1 MNDNHRQSDDGSVND
16 NDLFSGISFE
26 DTSAEDQNT
35 SFGIDL
41 NKELDS
47 LFSEDLG
54 QSSFLQDIY
63 DGTNTGTNQGIQD
76 HEKYHSQNEIWEDVP
91 HEIKE
96 EIPHETKEEV
106 PHEIMEEISA
116 DTLEEVPPPVSDR
129 QQEDDLES
137 LVEEILRSDSDTPKY
152 EDSRSAQEP
161 AGGSYTAGGNDEKA
175 ETQEERASDSSS
187 KKGPKKDEM
196 RKISASD
203 IDRDS
208 SAIISTKSRGRSLFL
223 LSAAIFIAAGII
235 FAGRFFIG
243 FGTVPGMHSASQT
256 ETGEGSDYRD
266 LSVFGSRYKDIYTK
280 KYIASYE
287 GEWGVHYPEICVIDP
302 TWIIGSA
309 ENPIVPE
316 ENQSLASIS
325 SVTVYGCYNRFE
337 DDEEFSLWYRCSG
350 FTVSYARPD
359 EEPWH
364 LFIKYVYPPAI
375 SDRDRFFKAVKND
388 YKYPAQYGG
397 PDDTEFRTGDILET
411 EINGN
416 PVYYIVIDFDDPSGL
431 AYRDVISFEEKP
443 MGYAFLTGYRF
454 RPEEYSDPEQALLKV
469 YEHLEFYTDD
479 FESIEAG
486 GQFFDQTR
494 LYNLQNGHS
503 AVLDFSDME
512 ITESYLE
519 GPDQVT
525 FYSGDYSLDHIC
537 VKAEYNDTLIY
548 SHSDGPFE
556 NYQFD
561 FWEFQYLDD
570 FDYFDYSDKEY
581 EIENTDYKQ
590 FSFDGRTVR
599 YYVYD
604 VTETETTQEPKSYV
618 FDTTETEQDEALP
631 VKFFWFVIEEG
642 HGGEI
647 VLAMEYKGTFADEFN
662 PESFDPE
669 SFLEKHLT
677 LE

>member
-1 MNDNHRQSDDGSVND
+1 MND

-26 DTSAEDQNT
+26 DTPAEDQNT

-76 HEKYHSQNEIWEDVP
+76 HEKYHSQNEI
-91 HEIKE
+91 
-96 EIPHETKEEV
+96 
-106 PHEIMEEISA
+106 
-116 DTLEEVPPPVSDR
+116 LEEVPPPVSDR

-256 ETGEGSDYRD
+256 ETGEDSDYRD
-266 LSVFGSRYKDIYTK
+266 LSMLGSRYKDIYTK

-325 SVTVYGCYNRFE
+325 SVTGYGCYNRFE
-337 DDEEFSLWYRCSG
+337 DDEDFSLWYRCSG

-364 LFIKYVYPPAI
+364 LFINYVYPPAI

-416 PVYYIVIDFDDPSGL
+416 PVYYIVTDFDDPSGP

-443 MGYAFLTGYRF
+443 LGYAFITGYRF
-454 RPEEYSDPEQALLKV
+454 RADEYSDPEQALLKV

-486 GQFFDQTR
+486 GELFCQTR

-503 AVLDFSDME
+503 AELDFSDME
-512 ITESYLE
+512 ITESYLD
-519 GPDQVT
+519 GPDQAT

-537 VKAEYNDTLIY
+537 VATEYKDTIIY
-548 SHSDGPFE
+548 SHSDGPLE
-556 NYQFD
+556 NYDYHFLEFPYLGD
-561 FWEFQYLDD
+561 FN
-570 FDYFDYSDKEY
+570 KEY
-581 EIENTDYKQ
+581 NLENTDHKL
-590 FSFDGRTVR
+590 FSFDGRTVH

-604 VTETETTQEPKSYV
+604 VTKTETTQESQSYV
-618 FDTTETEQDEALP
+618 FDTTETEQDEPLP
-631 VKFFWFVIEEG
+631 VKFFWFVIEDG
-642 HGGEI
+642 QGGEI
-647 VLAMEYKGTFADEFN
+647 VLALEYKGTFADEFDPDN
-662 PESFDPE
+662 FDPE
-669 SFLEKHLT
+669 SFLEEHLT
-677 LE
+677 IE

>member
-76 HEKYHSQNEIWEDVP
+76 HEKYHSQNEI
-91 HEIKE
+91 
-96 EIPHETKEEV
+96 
-106 PHEIMEEISA
+106 
-116 DTLEEVPPPVSDR
+116 LEEVPPPVSDR

-161 AGGSYTAGGNDEKA
+161 AGGSYTAGGNDERA

-256 ETGEGSDYRD
+256 ETGEDSDYRD
-266 LSVFGSRYKDIYTK
+266 LSMLGSRYKDIYSK

-316 ENQSLASIS
+316 ENQSLAAIS
-325 SVTVYGCYNRFE
+325 SVTGYGCYNRFE
-337 DDEEFSLWYRCSG
+337 DDEDFSLWYTCSG

-359 EEPWH
+359 EEPWP
-364 LFIKYVYPPAI
+364 LFINYVYPPAI

-416 PVYYIVIDFDDPSGL
+416 PVYYIVTDFDDPSGP

-443 MGYAFLTGYRF
+443 LGYAFITGYRF
-454 RPEEYSDPEQALLKV
+454 RADEYSDPEQALLKV

-486 GQFFDQTR
+486 GELFCQTR

-503 AVLDFSDME
+503 AELDFSDME
-512 ITESYLE
+512 ITESYLD
-519 GPDQVT
+519 GPDQAT

-537 VKAEYNDTLIY
+537 VATEYKDTIIY
-548 SHSDGPFE
+548 SHSDGPLE
-556 NYQFD
+556 NYDYHFLEFPYLGD
-561 FWEFQYLDD
+561 FN
-570 FDYFDYSDKEY
+570 KEY
-581 EIENTDYKQ
+581 NLENTDHKL
-590 FSFDGRTVR
+590 FSFDGRTVH

-604 VTETETTQEPKSYV
+604 VTKTETTQESQSYV
-618 FDTTETEQDEALP
+618 FDTTETEQDEPLP
-631 VKFFWFVIEEG
+631 VKFFWFVIEDG
-642 HGGEI
+642 QGGEI
-647 VLAMEYKGTFADEFN
+647 VLALEYKGTFADEFDPDN
-662 PESFDPE
+662 FDPE
-669 SFLEKHLT
+669 SFLEEHLT
-677 LE
+677 IE

>member
-1 MNDNHRQSDDGSVND
+1 MNDNHRQSDDRSVND

-26 DTSAEDQNT
+26 DTPAEDQNM
-35 SFGIDL
+35 SFGDDL

-63 DGTNTGTNQGIQD
+63 AGTITGTNQGMQD
-76 HEKYHSQNEIWEDVP
+76 YEKYQSQN
-91 HEIKE
+91 
-96 EIPHETKEEV
+96 ETKEE
-106 PHEIMEEISA
+106 ISA
-116 DTLEEVPPPVSDR
+116 ATLEEVPPSVSDR
-129 QQEDDLES
+129 QQEDHPES
-137 LVEEILRSDSDTPKY
+137 LVEEILRSDSDALKY
-152 EDSRSAQEP
+152 EDSWSTQEP
-161 AGGSYTAGGNDEKA
+161 AGVSYTAGNNDEKTEA
-175 ETQEERASDSSS
+175 QEERASDSS
-187 KKGPKKDEM
+187 PKKSPKRGGM
-196 RKISASD
+196 RKNSASD
-203 IDRDS
+203 IDSDS
-208 SAIISTKSRGRSLFL
+208 SAIISTKNRSKPLFL
-223 LSAAIFIAAGII
+223 LSASIFIAAGII
-235 FAGRFFIG
+235 FLGLFFNG
-243 FGTVPGMHSASQT
+243 SGTVPGMHFANQT
-256 ETGEGSDYRD
+256 ETGEDSDYRD
-266 LSVFGSRYKDIYTK
+266 LSVLGSRYKDIYTK

-316 ENQSLASIS
+316 ENQSLASIAT
-325 SVTVYGCYNRFE
+325 VTRYGCYNRFE
-337 DDEEFSLWYRCSG
+337 DDEDFSLWYRCSG
-350 FTVSYARPD
+350 FTVGYARPD
-359 EEPWH
+359 EEPGRM
-364 LFIKYVYPPAI
+364 FINYVYPPAI
-375 SDRDRFFKAVKND
+375 SDRDRFFESVKND

-416 PVYYIVIDFDDPSGL
+416 PVCYIVIDFDDPSGP

-443 MGYAFLTGYRF
+443 MGYAFITGYRF

-494 LYNLQNGHS
+494 LYNLQNGHN

-512 ITESYLE
+512 ITESYLD

-537 VKAEYNDTLIY
+537 VAAEYNDALIY
-548 SHSDGPFE
+548 SHSNGPFE
-556 NYQFD
+556 DYHYD
-561 FWEFQYLDD
+561 FLEFPYL
-570 FDYFDYSDKEY
+570 FIFDYSDYEY
-581 EIENTDYKQ
+581 KIEKTDYRQ

-599 YYVYD
+599 YYLYD
-604 VTETETTQEPKSYV
+604 VTETEKKYGT
-618 FDTTETEQDEALP
+618 LP

>member
-1 MNDNHRQSDDGSVND
+1 MNDNHRQSDDRSVND

-26 DTSAEDQNT
+26 DTPAEDQNM
-35 SFGIDL
+35 SFGDDL

-63 DGTNTGTNQGIQD
+63 AGTITGTNQGMQD
-76 HEKYHSQNEIWEDVP
+76 YEKYQSQN
-91 HEIKE
+91 
-96 EIPHETKEEV
+96 ETKEE
-106 PHEIMEEISA
+106 ISA
-116 DTLEEVPPPVSDR
+116 ATLEEVPPSVSDR
-129 QQEDDLES
+129 QQEDHPES
-137 LVEEILRSDSDTPKY
+137 LVEEILRSDSDALKY
-152 EDSRSAQEP
+152 EDSWSTQEP
-161 AGGSYTAGGNDEKA
+161 AGVSYTAGNNDEKTEA
-175 ETQEERASDSSS
+175 QEERASDSS
-187 KKGPKKDEM
+187 PKKSPKRGGM
-196 RKISASD
+196 RKNSASD
-203 IDRDS
+203 IDSDS
-208 SAIISTKSRGRSLFL
+208 SAIISTKNRSKPLFL
-223 LSAAIFIAAGII
+223 LSASIFIAAGII
-235 FAGRFFIG
+235 FLGLFFNG
-243 FGTVPGMHSASQT
+243 SGTVPGMHFANQT
-256 ETGEGSDYRD
+256 ETGEDSDYRD
-266 LSVFGSRYKDIYTK
+266 LSVLGSRYKDIYTK

-316 ENQSLASIS
+316 ENQSLASIAT
-325 SVTVYGCYNRFE
+325 VTRYGCYNRFE
-337 DDEEFSLWYRCSG
+337 DDEDFSLWYRCSG
-350 FTVSYARPD
+350 FTVGYARPD
-359 EEPWH
+359 EEPGRM
-364 LFIKYVYPPAI
+364 FINYVYPPAI
-375 SDRDRFFKAVKND
+375 SDRDRFFESVKND

-416 PVYYIVIDFDDPSGL
+416 PVCYIVIDFDDPSGP

-443 MGYAFLTGYRF
+443 MGYAFITGYRF

-494 LYNLQNGHS
+494 LYNLQNGHN

-512 ITESYLE
+512 ITESYLD

-537 VKAEYNDTLIY
+537 VAAEYNDALIY
-548 SHSDGPFE
+548 SHSNGPFE
-556 NYQFD
+556 DYHYD
-561 FWEFQYLDD
+561 FLEFPYL
-570 FDYFDYSDKEY
+570 FIFDYSDYEY
-581 EIENTDYKQ
+581 KIEKTDYRQ

-599 YYVYD
+599 YYLYD
-604 VTETETTQEPKSYV
+604 VTETEKKYGT
-618 FDTTETEQDEALP
+618 LP

-677 LE
+677 IE

>member
-26 DTSAEDQNT
+26 DTSAEDKNT

-76 HEKYHSQNEIWEDVP
+76 HEKYHSQNEI
-91 HEIKE
+91 
-96 EIPHETKEEV
+96 
-106 PHEIMEEISA
+106 
-116 DTLEEVPPPVSDR
+116 LEEVPPPVSDR

-223 LSAAIFIAAGII
+223 LSAAFFIAAGII

-243 FGTVPGMHSASQT
+243 LGTVPGMHSASQT
-256 ETGEGSDYRD
+256 ETGEDSDYRD
-266 LSVFGSRYKDIYTK
+266 LSMLGSRYKDIYTK

-325 SVTVYGCYNRFE
+325 SVTGYGCYNRFE
-337 DDEEFSLWYRCSG
+337 DDEDFSLWYRCSG

-364 LFIKYVYPPAI
+364 LFINYVYPPAI

-416 PVYYIVIDFDDPSGL
+416 PVYYIVTDFDDPSGP

-443 MGYAFLTGYRF
+443 LGYAFITGYRF
-454 RPEEYSDPEQALLKV
+454 RADEYSDPEQALLKV

-486 GQFFDQTR
+486 GELFCQTR

-503 AVLDFSDME
+503 AELDFSDME
-512 ITESYLE
+512 ITESYLD
-519 GPDQVT
+519 GPDQAT

-537 VKAEYNDTLIY
+537 VATEYKDTIIY
-548 SHSDGPFE
+548 SHSDGPLE
-556 NYQFD
+556 NYDYHFLEFPYLGD
-561 FWEFQYLDD
+561 FN
-570 FDYFDYSDKEY
+570 KEY
-581 EIENTDYKQ
+581 NLENTDHKL
-590 FSFDGRTVR
+590 FSFDGRTVH

-604 VTETETTQEPKSYV
+604 VTKTETTQESQSYV
-618 FDTTETEQDEALP
+618 FDTTETEQDEPLP
-631 VKFFWFVIEEG
+631 VKFFWFVIEDG
-642 HGGEI
+642 QGGEI
-647 VLAMEYKGTFADEFN
+647 VLALEYKGTFADEFDPDN
-662 PESFDPE
+662 FDPE
-669 SFLEKHLT
+669 SFLEEHLT
-677 LE
+677 IE

>member
-1 MNDNHRQSDDGSVND
+1 MNDNHRQSDDRSVND

-26 DTSAEDQNT
+26 DTPAEDQNT

-63 DGTNTGTNQGIQD
+63 AGTITGTNQGMQD
-76 HEKYHSQNEIWEDVP
+76 YERYQSQN
-91 HEIKE
+91 
-96 EIPHETKEEV
+96 ETKEE
-106 PHEIMEEISA
+106 ISA
-116 DTLEEVPPPVSDR
+116 ATLEEVPPSVSDR
-129 QQEDDLES
+129 QQEDHPES
-137 LVEEILRSDSDTPKY
+137 LVEEILRSDSDALKY
-152 EDSRSAQEP
+152 EDSWSTQEP
-161 AGGSYTAGGNDEKA
+161 AGVSYTAGNNDEKTEA
-175 ETQEERASDSSS
+175 QEERASDSS
-187 KKGPKKDEM
+187 PKKSPKRGGM
-196 RKISASD
+196 RKNSASD
-203 IDRDS
+203 IDSDS
-208 SAIISTKSRGRSLFL
+208 SAIISTKNRSKPLFL
-223 LSAAIFIAAGII
+223 LSASIFIAAGII
-235 FAGRFFIG
+235 FLGLFFNG
-243 FGTVPGMHSASQT
+243 SGTVSGMHFANQT
-256 ETGEGSDYRD
+256 ETGEDSDYRD
-266 LSVFGSRYKDIYTK
+266 LSVLGSRYKDIYTK

-316 ENQSLASIS
+316 ENQSLASIAT
-325 SVTVYGCYNRFE
+325 VTRYGCYNRFE
-337 DDEEFSLWYRCSG
+337 DDEDFSLWYRCSG
-350 FTVSYARPD
+350 FTVGYARPD
-359 EEPWH
+359 EEPGRM
-364 LFIKYVYPPAI
+364 FINYVYPPAI
-375 SDRDRFFKAVKND
+375 SDRDRFFESVKND

-416 PVYYIVIDFDDPSGL
+416 PVYYIVIDFDDPSGP

-443 MGYAFLTGYRF
+443 MGYAFITGYRF

-494 LYNLQNGHS
+494 LYNLQNGHN

-512 ITESYLE
+512 ITESYLD

-537 VKAEYNDTLIY
+537 VAAEYNDALIY
-548 SHSDGPFE
+548 SHSNGPFE
-556 NYQFD
+556 DYHYD
-561 FWEFQYLDD
+561 FLEFPYL
-570 FDYFDYSDKEY
+570 FIFDYSDYEY
-581 EIENTDYKQ
+581 KIEKTDYRQ

-599 YYVYD
+599 YYLYD
-604 VTETETTQEPKSYV
+604 VTETEKKYGN
-618 FDTTETEQDEALP
+618 LP
-631 VKFFWFVIEEG
+631 VKFFWFVIEDG

-647 VLAMEYKGTFADEFN
+647 ILAMEYKGTFADEFN

-677 LE
+677 IE

>member
-26 DTSAEDQNT
+26 DTSAEDKNT

-76 HEKYHSQNEIWEDVP
+76 HEKYHSQNEI
-91 HEIKE
+91 
-96 EIPHETKEEV
+96 
-106 PHEIMEEISA
+106 
-116 DTLEEVPPPVSDR
+116 LEEVPPPVSDR

-223 LSAAIFIAAGII
+223 LSAAFFIAAGII

-243 FGTVPGMHSASQT
+243 LGTVPGMHSASQT
-256 ETGEGSDYRD
+256 ETGEDSDYRD
-266 LSVFGSRYKDIYTK
+266 LSMLGSRYKDIYTK

-325 SVTVYGCYNRFE
+325 SVTGYGCYNRFE
-337 DDEEFSLWYRCSG
+337 DDEDFSLWYRCSG

-364 LFIKYVYPPAI
+364 LFINYVYPPAI

-416 PVYYIVIDFDDPSGL
+416 PVYYIVTDFDDPSGP

-443 MGYAFLTGYRF
+443 LGYAFITGYRF
-454 RPEEYSDPEQALLKV
+454 RADEYSDPEQALLKV

-486 GQFFDQTR
+486 GEFFCQTR

-503 AVLDFSDME
+503 AELDFSDME
-512 ITESYLE
+512 ITESYLD
-519 GPDQVT
+519 GPDQAT

-537 VKAEYNDTLIY
+537 VATEYKDTIIY
-548 SHSDGPFE
+548 SHSDGPLE
-556 NYQFD
+556 NYDYHFLEFPYLGD
-561 FWEFQYLDD
+561 FN
-570 FDYFDYSDKEY
+570 KEY
-581 EIENTDYKQ
+581 NLENTDHKL
-590 FSFDGRTVR
+590 FSFDGRTVH

-604 VTETETTQEPKSYV
+604 VTKTETTQESQSYV
-618 FDTTETEQDEALP
+618 FDMTETEQDEPLP
-631 VKFFWFVIEEG
+631 VKFFWFVIEDG
-642 HGGEI
+642 QGGEI
-647 VLAMEYKGTFADEFN
+647 VLALEYKGTFADEFDPDN
-662 PESFDPE
+662 FDPE
-669 SFLEKHLT
+669 SFLEEHLT
-677 LE
+677 IE

>member
-1 MNDNHRQSDDGSVND
+1 MNDNHRQSDDRSVND

-26 DTSAEDQNT
+26 DTPAEDQNM
-35 SFGIDL
+35 SFGDDL

-63 DGTNTGTNQGIQD
+63 AGTITGTNQGMQD
-76 HEKYHSQNEIWEDVP
+76 HEKYHSQNEILEEVP
-91 HEIKE
+91 HEIEEEVPHGIKE
-96 EIPHETKEEV
+96 EIPYEAKEEVPHETKEEI
-106 PHEIMEEISA
+106 PYEIKKEISA
-116 DTLEEVPPPVSDR
+116 DTLEEVPPSVSDR
-129 QQEDDLES
+129 QQEDHLES
-137 LVEEILRSDSDTPKY
+137 LMEEILRSDSDTPKY
-152 EDSRSAQEP
+152 EDSVSVQEP
-161 AGGSYTAGGNDEKA
+161 AGVSYTAGNNDEKTEA
-175 ETQEERASDSSS
+175 QEERASDSS
-187 KKGPKKDEM
+187 PKKSPKRGGM
-196 RKISASD
+196 RKNSASD
-203 IDRDS
+203 IDSDS
-208 SAIISTKSRGRSLFL
+208 SAIISTKNRSKPLFL
-223 LSAAIFIAAGII
+223 LSASIFIAAGII
-235 FAGRFFIG
+235 FLGLFFNG
-243 FGTVPGMHSASQT
+243 SGTVPGMHFANQT
-256 ETGEGSDYRD
+256 ETGEDSDYRD
-266 LSVFGSRYKDIYTK
+266 LSVLGSRYKDIYTK

-316 ENQSLASIS
+316 ENQSLASIAT
-325 SVTVYGCYNRFE
+325 VTRYGCYNRFE
-337 DDEEFSLWYRCSG
+337 DDEDFSLWYRCSG
-350 FTVSYARPD
+350 FTVGYARPD
-359 EEPWH
+359 EEPGRM
-364 LFIKYVYPPAI
+364 FINYVYPPAI
-375 SDRDRFFKAVKND
+375 SDRDRFFESVKND

-512 ITESYLE
+512 ITESYLD
-519 GPDQVT
+519 GPNQVT

-537 VKAEYNDTLIY
+537 VAAEYNDTIIY

-556 NYQFD
+556 DYHYD
-561 FWEFQYLDD
+561 FLEFPYL
-570 FDYFDYSDKEY
+570 FIFDYSDYEY
-581 EIENTDYKQ
+581 EIEKTNYKQ

-599 YYVYD
+599 YYVFD
-604 VTETETTQEPKSYV
+604 VTETKQYK
-618 FDTTETEQDEALP
+618 ALP
-631 VKFFWFVIEEG
+631 IKFFWFVIEEG
-642 HGGEI
+642 NGGEI
-647 VLAMEYKGTFADEFN
+647 VLAMEYKGKFADEFN

-677 LE
+677 IE

>member
-1 MNDNHRQSDDGSVND
+1 MND

-26 DTSAEDQNT
+26 DTSAEDKNT
-35 SFGIDL
+35 SFGNDL

-76 HEKYHSQNEIWEDVP
+76 HEKYHSQNEI
-91 HEIKE
+91 
-96 EIPHETKEEV
+96 
-106 PHEIMEEISA
+106 
-116 DTLEEVPPPVSDR
+116 LEEVPPPVSDR

-223 LSAAIFIAAGII
+223 LSAAFFIAAGII

-243 FGTVPGMHSASQT
+243 LGTVPGMHSASQT
-256 ETGEGSDYRD
+256 ETGEDSDYRD
-266 LSVFGSRYKDIYTK
+266 LSMLGSRYKDIYTK

-316 ENQSLASIS
+316 ENQSLAAIS
-325 SVTVYGCYNRFE
+325 SVTGYGCYNRFE
-337 DDEEFSLWYRCSG
+337 DDEDFSFWYTCSG

-364 LFIKYVYPPAI
+364 LFIDYVYPPAI

-416 PVYYIVIDFDDPSGL
+416 PVYYIVTDFDDPSGP

-443 MGYAFLTGYRF
+443 LGYAFITGYRF
-454 RPEEYSDPEQALLKV
+454 RADEYSDPEQALLKV

-486 GQFFDQTR
+486 GEFFCQTR

-503 AVLDFSDME
+503 AELDFSDME
-512 ITESYLE
+512 ITESYLD
-519 GPDQVT
+519 GPDQAT

-537 VKAEYNDTLIY
+537 VATEYKDTIIY
-548 SHSDGPFE
+548 SHSDGPLE
-556 NYQFD
+556 NYDYHFLEFPYLGD
-561 FWEFQYLDD
+561 FN
-570 FDYFDYSDKEY
+570 KEY
-581 EIENTDYKQ
+581 NLENTDHKL
-590 FSFDGRTVR
+590 FSFDGRTVH

-604 VTETETTQEPKSYV
+604 VTKTETTQESQSYV
-618 FDTTETEQDEALP
+618 FDTTETEQDEPLP
-631 VKFFWFVIEEG
+631 VKFFWFVIEDG
-642 HGGEI
+642 QGGEI
-647 VLAMEYKGTFADEFN
+647 VLALEYKGTFADEFDPDN
-662 PESFDPE
+662 FDPE
-669 SFLEKHLT
+669 SFLEEHLT
-677 LE
+677 IE

>member
-26 DTSAEDQNT
+26 DTSAEDKNT

-76 HEKYHSQNEIWEDVP
+76 HEKYHSQNEI
-91 HEIKE
+91 
-96 EIPHETKEEV
+96 
-106 PHEIMEEISA
+106 
-116 DTLEEVPPPVSDR
+116 LEEVPPPVSDR

-223 LSAAIFIAAGII
+223 LSAAFFIAAGII

-243 FGTVPGMHSASQT
+243 LGTVPGMHSASQT
-256 ETGEGSDYRD
+256 ETGEDSDYRD
-266 LSVFGSRYKDIYTK
+266 LSMLGSRYKDIYTK

-316 ENQSLASIS
+316 ENQSLAAIS
-325 SVTVYGCYNRFE
+325 SVTGYGCYNRFE
-337 DDEEFSLWYRCSG
+337 DDEDFSLWYTCSG

-364 LFIKYVYPPAI
+364 LFINYVYPPAI

-416 PVYYIVIDFDDPSGL
+416 PVYYIVTDFDDPSGP

-443 MGYAFLTGYRF
+443 LGYAFITGYRF
-454 RPEEYSDPEQALLKV
+454 RADEYSDPEQALLKV

-486 GQFFDQTR
+486 GELFCQTR

-503 AVLDFSDME
+503 AELDFSDME
-512 ITESYLE
+512 ITESYLD
-519 GPDQVT
+519 GPDQAT

-537 VKAEYNDTLIY
+537 VATEYKDTIIY
-548 SHSDGPFE
+548 SHSDGPLE
-556 NYQFD
+556 NYDYHFLEFPYLGD
-561 FWEFQYLDD
+561 FN
-570 FDYFDYSDKEY
+570 KEY
-581 EIENTDYKQ
+581 NLENTDHKL
-590 FSFDGRTVR
+590 FSFDGRTVH

-604 VTETETTQEPKSYV
+604 VTKTETTQESQSYV
-618 FDTTETEQDEALP
+618 FDTTETEQDEPLP
-631 VKFFWFVIEEG
+631 VKFFWFVIEDG
-642 HGGEI
+642 QGGEI
-647 VLAMEYKGTFADEFN
+647 VLALEYKGTFADEFDPDN
-662 PESFDPE
+662 FDPE
-669 SFLEKHLT
+669 SFLEEHLT
-677 LE
+677 IE

>member
-26 DTSAEDQNT
+26 DTSAEDKNT

-76 HEKYHSQNEIWEDVP
+76 HEKYHSQNEI
-91 HEIKE
+91 
-96 EIPHETKEEV
+96 
-106 PHEIMEEISA
+106 
-116 DTLEEVPPPVSDR
+116 LEEVPPPVSDR

-223 LSAAIFIAAGII
+223 LSAAFFIAAGII

-243 FGTVPGMHSASQT
+243 LGTVPGMHSASQT
-256 ETGEGSDYRD
+256 ETGEDSDYRD
-266 LSVFGSRYKDIYTK
+266 LSMLGSRYKDIYTK

-325 SVTVYGCYNRFE
+325 SVTGYGCYNRFE
-337 DDEEFSLWYRCSG
+337 DDEDFSLWYRCSG

-416 PVYYIVIDFDDPSGL
+416 PVYYIVTDFDDPSGP

-443 MGYAFLTGYRF
+443 LGYAFITGYRF
-454 RPEEYSDPEQALLKV
+454 RADEYSDPEQALLKV

-486 GQFFDQTR
+486 GELFCQTR

-503 AVLDFSDME
+503 AELDFSDME
-512 ITESYLE
+512 ITESYLD
-519 GPDQVT
+519 GPDQAT

-537 VKAEYNDTLIY
+537 VATEYKDTIIY
-548 SHSDGPFE
+548 SHSDGPLE
-556 NYQFD
+556 NYDYHFLEFPYLGD
-561 FWEFQYLDD
+561 FN
-570 FDYFDYSDKEY
+570 KEY
-581 EIENTDYKQ
+581 NLENTDHKL
-590 FSFDGRTVR
+590 FSFDGRTVH

-604 VTETETTQEPKSYV
+604 VTKTETTQESQSYV
-618 FDTTETEQDEALP
+618 FDTTETEQDEPLP
-631 VKFFWFVIEEG
+631 VKFFWFVIEDG
-642 HGGEI
+642 QGGEI
-647 VLAMEYKGTFADEFN
+647 VLALEYKGTFADEFDPDN
-662 PESFDPE
+662 FDPE
-669 SFLEKHLT
+669 SFLEEHLT
-677 LE
+677 IE

>member
-26 DTSAEDQNT
+26 DTSAEDKNT

-76 HEKYHSQNEIWEDVP
+76 HEKYHSQNEI
-91 HEIKE
+91 
-96 EIPHETKEEV
+96 
-106 PHEIMEEISA
+106 
-116 DTLEEVPPPVSDR
+116 LEEVPPPVSDR

-223 LSAAIFIAAGII
+223 LSAAFFIAAGII

-243 FGTVPGMHSASQT
+243 LGTVPGMHSASQT
-256 ETGEGSDYRD
+256 ETGEDSDYRD
-266 LSVFGSRYKDIYTK
+266 LSMLGSRYKDIYTK

-316 ENQSLASIS
+316 ENQSLAAIS
-325 SVTVYGCYNRFE
+325 SVTGYGCYNRFE
-337 DDEEFSLWYRCSG
+337 DDEDFSFWYTCSG

-364 LFIKYVYPPAI
+364 LFIDYVYPPAI

-416 PVYYIVIDFDDPSGL
+416 PVYYIVTDFDDPSGP

-443 MGYAFLTGYRF
+443 LGYAFITGYRF
-454 RPEEYSDPEQALLKV
+454 RADEYSDPEQALLKV

-486 GQFFDQTR
+486 GELFCQTR

-503 AVLDFSDME
+503 AELDFSDME
-512 ITESYLE
+512 ITESYLD
-519 GPDQVT
+519 GPDQAT

-537 VKAEYNDTLIY
+537 VATEYKDTIIY
-548 SHSDGPFE
+548 SHSDGPLE
-556 NYQFD
+556 NYDYHFLEFPYLGD
-561 FWEFQYLDD
+561 FN
-570 FDYFDYSDKEY
+570 KEY
-581 EIENTDYKQ
+581 NLENTDHKL
-590 FSFDGRTVR
+590 FSFDGRTVH

-604 VTETETTQEPKSYV
+604 VTKTETTQESQSYV
-618 FDTTETEQDEALP
+618 FDTTETEQDEPLP
-631 VKFFWFVIEEG
+631 VKFFWFVIEDG
-642 HGGEI
+642 QGGEI
-647 VLAMEYKGTFADEFN
+647 VLALEYKGTFADEFDPDN
-662 PESFDPE
+662 FDPE
-669 SFLEKHLT
+669 SFLEEHLT
-677 LE
+677 IE

>member
-1 MNDNHRQSDDGSVND
+1 MNDNHRQSDDGSMND
-16 NDLFSGISFE
+16 KDLFSGISFE
-26 DTSAEDQNT
+26 DNPAEDQNT
-35 SFGIDL
+35 SFGNDL

-47 LFSEDLG
+47 LFSEDLD
-54 QSSFLQDIY
+54 QSSFLQDIF
-63 DGTNTGTNQGIQD
+63 DGVNTGKDQGRQVQEEYNSQKEIRENGSPEIQ
-76 HEKYHSQNEIWEDVP
+76 EKNSAD
-91 HEIKE
+91 KLE
-96 EIPHETKEEV
+96 EIP
-106 PHEIMEEISA
+106 PS
-116 DTLEEVPPPVSDR
+116 DSDR
-129 QQEDDLES
+129 QQEDQLEN
-137 LVEEILRSDSDTPKY
+137 LVEEILRADLDSPEY
-152 EDSRSAQEP
+152 EGSGSAQEP
-161 AGGSYTAGGNDEKA
+161 AGGSYTTGGNDEKTKA
-175 ETQEERASDSSS
+175 QKERASDRS
-187 KKGPKKDEM
+187 PKKDET
-196 RKISASD
+196 REKSASD
-203 IDRDS
+203 RNRES
-208 SAIISTKSRGRSLFL
+208 SAKISTKKRGRSLRL
-223 LSAAIFIAAGII
+223 LSASMIIAAGIV
-235 FAGRFFIG
+235 FLGLLLSR
-243 FGTVPGMHSASQT
+243 FGTAPGMHSASQT
-256 ETGEGSDYRD
+256 ETGEGSYYRD
-266 LSVFGSRYKDIYTK
+266 LSAFGSRYKDIYTK

-316 ENQSLASIS
+316 ENQSLAAIS
-325 SVTVYGCYNRFE
+325 SVTGYGCYNRFE
-337 DDEEFSLWYRCSG
+337 DDEDFSLWYTCSG

-364 LFIKYVYPPAI
+364 LFINYVYPPAI

-416 PVYYIVIDFDDPSGL
+416 PVYYIVTDFDDPSGP

-443 MGYAFLTGYRF
+443 LGYAFITGYRF
-454 RPEEYSDPEQALLKV
+454 RADEYSDPEQALLKV

-486 GQFFDQTR
+486 GELFCQTR

-503 AVLDFSDME
+503 AELDFSDME
-512 ITESYLE
+512 ITESYLD
-519 GPDQVT
+519 GPDQAT

-537 VKAEYNDTLIY
+537 VATEYKDTIIY
-548 SHSDGPFE
+548 SHSDGPLE
-556 NYQFD
+556 NYDYHFLEFPYLGD
-561 FWEFQYLDD
+561 FN
-570 FDYFDYSDKEY
+570 KEY
-581 EIENTDYKQ
+581 NLENTDHKL
-590 FSFDGRTVR
+590 FSFDGRTVH

-604 VTETETTQEPKSYV
+604 VTKTETTQESQSYV
-618 FDTTETEQDEALP
+618 FDTTETEQDEPLP

>member
-26 DTSAEDQNT
+26 DTSAEDKNT

-76 HEKYHSQNEIWEDVP
+76 HEKYHSQNEI
-91 HEIKE
+91 
-96 EIPHETKEEV
+96 
-106 PHEIMEEISA
+106 
-116 DTLEEVPPPVSDR
+116 LEEVPPPVSDR

-223 LSAAIFIAAGII
+223 LSAAFFIAAGII

-243 FGTVPGMHSASQT
+243 LGTVPGMHSASQT
-256 ETGEGSDYRD
+256 ETGEDSDYRD
-266 LSVFGSRYKDIYTK
+266 LSMLGSRYKDIYTK

-316 ENQSLASIS
+316 ENQSLAAIS
-325 SVTVYGCYNRFE
+325 SVTGYGCYNRFE
-337 DDEEFSLWYRCSG
+337 DDEDFSFWYTCSG

-364 LFIKYVYPPAI
+364 LFINYVYPPAI

-416 PVYYIVIDFDDPSGL
+416 PVYYIVTDFDDPSGP

-443 MGYAFLTGYRF
+443 LGYAFITGYRF
-454 RPEEYSDPEQALLKV
+454 RADEYSDPEQALLKV

-486 GQFFDQTR
+486 GELFCQTR

-503 AVLDFSDME
+503 AELDFSDME
-512 ITESYLE
+512 ITESYLD
-519 GPDQVT
+519 GPDQAT

-537 VKAEYNDTLIY
+537 VATEYKDTIIY
-548 SHSDGPFE
+548 SHSDGPLE
-556 NYQFD
+556 NYDYHFLEFPYLGD
-561 FWEFQYLDD
+561 FN
-570 FDYFDYSDKEY
+570 KEY
-581 EIENTDYKQ
+581 NLENTDHKL
-590 FSFDGRTVR
+590 FSFDGRTVH

-604 VTETETTQEPKSYV
+604 VTKTETTQESQSYV
-618 FDTTETEQDEALP
+618 FDMTETEQDEPLP
-631 VKFFWFVIEEG
+631 VKFFWFVIEDG
-642 HGGEI
+642 QGGEI
-647 VLAMEYKGTFADEFN
+647 VLALEYKGTFADEFDPDN
-662 PESFDPE
+662 FDPE
-669 SFLEKHLT
+669 SFLEEHLT
-677 LE
+677 IE

>member
-1 MNDNHRQSDDGSVND
+1 MND

-26 DTSAEDQNT
+26 DTSAEDKNT

-76 HEKYHSQNEIWEDVP
+76 HEKYHSQNEI
-91 HEIKE
+91 
-96 EIPHETKEEV
+96 
-106 PHEIMEEISA
+106 
-116 DTLEEVPPPVSDR
+116 LEEVPPPVSDR

-223 LSAAIFIAAGII
+223 LSAAFFIAAGII

-243 FGTVPGMHSASQT
+243 LGTVPGMHSASQT
-256 ETGEGSDYRD
+256 ETGEDSDYRD
-266 LSVFGSRYKDIYTK
+266 LSMLGSRYKDIYTK

-325 SVTVYGCYNRFE
+325 SVTGYGCYNRFE
-337 DDEEFSLWYRCSG
+337 DDEDFSLWYRCSG

-364 LFIKYVYPPAI
+364 LFINYVYPPAI

-416 PVYYIVIDFDDPSGL
+416 PVYYIVTDFDDPSGP

-443 MGYAFLTGYRF
+443 LGYAFITGYRF
-454 RPEEYSDPEQALLKV
+454 RADEYSDPEQALLKV

-486 GQFFDQTR
+486 GELFCQTR

-503 AVLDFSDME
+503 AELDFSDME
-512 ITESYLE
+512 ITESYLD
-519 GPDQVT
+519 GPDQAT

-537 VKAEYNDTLIY
+537 VATEYKDTIIY
-548 SHSDGPFE
+548 SHSDGPLE
-556 NYQFD
+556 NYDYHFLEFPYLGD
-561 FWEFQYLDD
+561 FN
-570 FDYFDYSDKEY
+570 KEY
-581 EIENTDYKQ
+581 NLENTDHKL
-590 FSFDGRTVR
+590 FSFDGRTVH

-604 VTETETTQEPKSYV
+604 VTKTETTQESQSYV
-618 FDTTETEQDEALP
+618 FDTTETEQDEPLP
-631 VKFFWFVIEEG
+631 VKFFWFVIEDG
-642 HGGEI
+642 QGGEI
-647 VLAMEYKGTFADEFN
+647 VLALEYKGTFADEFDPDN
-662 PESFDPE
+662 FDPE
-669 SFLEKHLT
+669 SFLEEHLT
-677 LE
+677 IE